1 MTRHQTLAERLLLL
15 SIPTTD
21 PKKKRTPFSNQP
33 GNLDFTLQA
42 ALLVE
47 LVQSGHVAVVP
58 SRGVLV
64 GETFTLQ
71 QSGYRPTGSAPLDAL
86 LARVANPRNAR
97 KTLQNWLIGGDATRL
112 VKADLVERGI
122 LAEHYDT
129 FGPFVRNYRA
139 VPVEPA
145 AHAALRDDF
154 EDVFLRDREPAQSDN
169 AIAALLVSGDAWEHV
184 EPVEG
189 TPGMAHFFE
198 RLRDLSDRYRPESS
212 PGHDAR
218 GVTRVLAALARVNA
232 PSSGH

>member
-1 MTRHQTLAERLLLL
+1 MTRHQTLAGRLLLL

-154 EDVFLRDREPAQSDN
+154 E
-169 AIAALLVSGDAWEHV
+169 AALLVSGDAWEHV

-212 PGHDAR
+212 PGQDAR

-232 PSSGH
+232 PSNGH